1 MVNWKIDTKH
11 SEIHFKVKHMLI
23 STVTGL
29 FTKFDGTVSTEKINE
44 FEGGKVSV
52 EIETNS
58 VYTNEEYRDNH
69 LKSDAF
75 FDIEKFPIIT
85 FESMSLNPQR
95 KNEFL
100 LKGILTIKQIAREV
114 ELKVIFGGAIESK
127 EQYKAGFRVT
137 GKISRK
143 DFGLIYNP
151 LMEAGGLV
159 VSEEVKIIGN
169 VQLIKI

>member
-29 FTKFDGTVSTEKINE
+29 FTKFDGTASTEKINE
-44 FEGGKVSV
+44 FERGKVSV

-85 FESMSLNPQR
+85 FESTSLNPQR

-114 ELKVIFGGAIESK
+114 ELKAIFGGAIESK

-137 GKISRK
+137 GKINRK

>member
-29 FTKFDGTVSTEKINE
+29 FTKFNGTASTAGINE
-44 FEGGKVSV
+44 FEKAKVSIN
-52 EIETNS
+52 IETTS

-69 LKSDAF
+69 LKSDIF
-75 FDIEKFPIIT
+75 FDVDRFPFIT
-85 FESMSLNPQR
+85 FESTSLMHQK

-100 LKGILTIKQIAREV
+100 LKGILTIKQIAQEI
-114 ELKVIFGGAIESK
+114 ELKAIFGGAIET
-127 EQYKAGFRVT
+127 EGQYKAGFQVA
-137 GKISRK
+137 GKINRK

-159 VSEEVKIIGN
+159 VSEEVEILGN
-169 VQLIKI
+169 VQLSKI

>member
-29 FTKFDGTVSTEKINE
+29 FTKFNGTASTAGINE
-44 FEGGKVSV
+44 FEKAKVSIN
-52 EIETNS
+52 IETTS

-69 LKSDAF
+69 LKSDIF
-75 FDIEKFPIIT
+75 FDADRFPFIT
-85 FESMSLNPQR
+85 FESTSLTHQK

-100 LKGILTIKQIAREV
+100 LKGILTIKQLAQEI
-114 ELKVIFGGAIESK
+114 ELKAIFGGTIET
-127 EQYKAGFRVT
+127 EGQYKAGFQVA
-137 GKISRK
+137 GKINRK

-159 VSEEVKIIGN
+159 VSEEVEILGN

>member
-29 FTKFDGTVSTEKINE
+29 FTKFNGTASTAGINE
-44 FEGGKVSV
+44 FEKAKVSIN
-52 EIETNS
+52 IETSS

-69 LKSDAF
+69 LKSDIF
-75 FDIEKFPIIT
+75 FDADRFPFIT
-85 FESMSLNPQR
+85 FESTSLMHQQ

-100 LKGILTIKQIAREV
+100 LKGILTIKQIAQEI
-114 ELKVIFGGAIESK
+114 ELKAIFGGAIETEGK
-127 EQYKAGFRVT
+127 YKAGFQVA
-137 GKISRK
+137 GKINRK

-159 VSEEVKIIGN
+159 VSEEVEILGN

>member
-1 MVNWKIDTKH
+1 MVNWRIDTKH

-29 FTKFDGTVSTEKINE
+29 FTKFNGTASTESLNE
-44 FEGGKVSV
+44 FEKGKVFIK
-52 EIETNS
+52 IETTS

-69 LKSDAF
+69 LKSDIF
-75 FDIEKFPIIT
+75 FDVDRFPFIT
-85 FESMSLNPQR
+85 FESTSLMHQE
-95 KNEFL
+95 KNKFL
-100 LKGILTIKQIAREV
+100 LKGILTIKQITREI
-114 ELKVIFGGAIESK
+114 ELNAIFGGAIET
-127 EQYKAGFRVT
+127 EGQYKAGFQVE
-137 GKISRK
+137 GKINRK

-159 VSEEVKIIGN
+159 VSEEVEIIGN